1 MYKDYDFM
9 LAVFHGTEKRPW
21 LFFISMKNSH
31 IKIWI
36 KNRRLASLEYPL
48 RSFAET
54 GHNLPEGKAGEP
66 PAEGSY

>member
-1 MYKDYDFM
+1 ME
-9 LAVFHGTEKRPW
+9 L
-21 LFFISMKNSH
+21 KNSH
-31 IKIWI
+31 IKNGI